1 MHDMNVLSEASEKLM
16 ANSTIAN
23 QQQQTTTNVKR
34 LALLALFISIEFL
47 LFLTP
52 LGFVPVGPVHATT
65 LHIPVI
71 IAAILLGPRA
81 GLSIGFCFAIL
92 SLIKNTFSPTLTSFV
107 FSPFYS
113 FGEVHGNLASLWI
126 VIGPRL
132 ILGFGTAICFAWL
145 FKILKNRILAA
156 ALSAGVMTFVHTI
169 LVVTSIYLFF
179 AEPYAAVSKTTTTTL
194 FTVISTIITLNGI
207 MEVLLAAFIAMGFV
221 RIMQVTWLK

>member
-1 MHDMNVLSEASEKLM
+1 MHDMNVLSDDSEKLM

-23 QQQQTTTNVKR
+23 LQQQTTNVKH
-34 LALLALFISIEFL
+34 LALLALFVSIEFL

-52 LGFVPVGPVHATT
+52 LGFVPIGPIHATT

-113 FGEVHGNLASLWI
+113 FGQVHGSLASLWI
-126 VIGPRL
+126 AVGPRL

-156 ALSAGVMTFVHTI
+156 ALSASIMTFTHTI
-169 LVVTSIYLFF
+169 LVVTSIYCFF
-179 AEPYAAVSKTTTTTL
+179 AEPYAAVRKTTTTTL
-194 FTVISTIITLNGI
+194 FAVISTIVTLNGI
-207 MEVLLAAFIAMGFV
+207 MEVLLATFIAVGFV
-221 RIMQVTWLK
+221 RVVQPTWLK